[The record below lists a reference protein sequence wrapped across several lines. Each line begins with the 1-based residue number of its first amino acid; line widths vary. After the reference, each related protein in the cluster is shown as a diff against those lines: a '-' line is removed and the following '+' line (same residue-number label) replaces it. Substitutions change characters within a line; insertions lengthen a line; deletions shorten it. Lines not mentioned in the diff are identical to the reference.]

1 MILRL
6 EESACDAC
14 PCCPDCASA
23 SGMAE
28 LAATAPSTE
37 VFTKSRR
44 ETVTESS
51 LKLPRFD
58 LLLGRTFP
66 ASRIVSERQEFGA
79 RRAEGYHELC
89 GRFTRIYGIGT
100 AEGGCPHMCNYL
112 LAKRRNRPGYSA
124 PASSSRFAADSLM
137 GCTFSDRKRSSAAI
151 FPTASN
157 SGSSLT

>member
-58 LLLGRTFP
+58 LPLGRTFP
-66 ASRIVSERQEFGA
+66 ASRIVREFGA

-89 GRFTRIYGIGT
+89 GSFTRIYGIGT
-100 AEGGCPHMCNYL
+100 SRRRLSPHV
-112 LAKRRNRPGYSA
+112 
-124 PASSSRFAADSLM
+124 
-137 GCTFSDRKRSSAAI
+137 
-151 FPTASN
+151 
-157 SGSSLT
+157 